1 MEVILLERIRKL
13 GLMGETVTVKDGFA
27 RNFLLPQG
35 KALRANEKN
44 KQHFEKQR
52 VELEA
57 RNLELKTEASKI
69 GEKIEGQAFIII
81 RQAGDTA
88 QLYGSVSSR
97 DIAEAISEGG
107 IQINRTQ
114 VLLNRP
120 IKVLGL
126 HKVLISLHPEVEV
139 NIEINVARTEEEA
152 ERQARGEDVTI
163 QIDDDVQEEEILKAE
178 EIFEEGAAPADEDE
192 TAEDAVD
199 QAPLDADRAEGSA
212 SAEDDDKS

>member
-13 GLMGETVTVKDGFA
+13 GQMGDTVTVKDGFA

-44 KQHFEKQR
+44 KQRFETER
-52 VELEA
+52 AELEA
-57 RNLELKTEASKI
+57 RNLEQKSEAAKV
-69 GEKIEGQAFIII
+69 GEKIEGEVFIAI
-81 RQAGDTA
+81 RQAGDTG

-97 DIAEAISEGG
+97 DIADVITENG
-107 IQINRTQ
+107 IQIDRNQ

-139 NIEINVARTEEEA
+139 NVEINVARTQEEA
-152 ERQARGEDVTI
+152 ERQARGEDVTA
-163 QIDDDVQEEEILKAE
+163 QADEPEEEALTAE
-178 EIFEEGAAPADEDE
+178 EIFEEGAEP
-192 TAEDAVD
+192 D
-199 QAPLDADRAEGSA
+199 QDGEA
-212 SAEDDDKS
+212 SAETTEPQDQAEEATDEGESKD